1 MDLHTDKQ
9 NILKNLLFKQNH
21 SHLVR
26 GVANLI
32 WTQSPFF
39 NSAKYATRKS

>member
-26 GVANLI
+26 GVDKFDMDTI
-32 WTQSPFF
+32 SFF
-39 NSAKYATRKS
+39 